1 MSDIRKKNRAARA
14 QIENQLGLTSRQGK
28 IRANADV
35 LEGTSKIVIY
45 PSTILPSDFDY
56 SLEREPLVTEHD
68 IDKKDNREL
77 KRTLDSIVMQEP
89 YAAGMI
95 QLYQQSSLPAMFNT
109 TFSEGL
115 SISSVGINKRS
126 LKSKPSEK
134 SKNITN
140 AAHKILAEIMA
151 VKNKD
156 KELLEQKTKDLKDQ
170 KFITNSDIY
179 GRYAKIIGKIEKAS
193 TEKKRFYHQGDI
205 SSKND
210 TLKEEYFYNKRA
222 TVKHRTSIK
231 EGNNPYTYVTK
242 GKSSTGSTPRRKSSK
257 PGLKTI
263 RILKFES
270 IDENT
275 NENIQVGNETVF
287 LEMKNV

>member
-1 MSDIRKKNRAARA
+1 MSNIREKNRAART
-14 QIENQLGLTSRQGK
+14 QIESQLGVRQRQGK
-28 IRANADV
+28 LRTKVDV

-56 SLEREPLVTEHD
+56 SLKREPIVTEHD

-77 KRTLDSIVMQEP
+77 KITLDAIATQEP

-95 QLYQQSSLPAMFNT
+95 QLHQQSSFPAMFNT
-109 TFSEGL
+109 AFSEGL
-115 SISSVGINKRS
+115 SISSVGINKRA

-134 SKNITN
+134 SKSITN
-140 AAHKILAEIMA
+140 SAHKILAEIMV

-156 KELLEQKTKDLKDQ
+156 KELLEQKTKDLKEQ
-170 KFITNSDIY
+170 KIITNSGIY
-179 GRYAKIIGKIEKAS
+179 KRYTEIIGKIEKAS
-193 TEKKRFYHQGDI
+193 TEKRRFYEQGTT
-205 SSKND
+205 SLNSN

-242 GKSSTGSTPRRKSSK
+242 GTSSPASTAQRKNRK

-263 RILKFES
+263 RILKFEP
-270 IDENT
+270 IDENS
-275 NENIQVGNETVF
+275 NENIQIANETVF
-287 LEMKNV
+287 LEMKDG